1 MAETDLYR
9 PVKQFLEAQGYA
21 VKGEIGPCDI
31 VAVRG
36 DEGPV
41 VVELKER
48 LSLALVLQAVDRLT
62 VSDTVYVA
70 FRIGKGHSASWR
82 AHGKQVVSLLRRLG
96 LGLLTVSSR
105 GRVVPVLD
113 PAPYRP
119 KSSTRRRSRLLRE
132 FAERVGDPEVGGSAS
147 ARRLTAYRQD
157 ALRCACELAAAGV
170 LKVSALSDR
179 TGVSRAGPILRD
191 NHYGWFNRVMV
202 GHYALS
208 PEGERGLKH
217 WSHALR
223 GLSPGQ
229 VAEASD
235 DQEHDLMPSSPA
247 YGAGVDSPSRT
258 QAR

>member
-1 MAETDLYR
+1 MAEIDLYR
-9 PVKQFLEAQGYA
+9 PVKQFLEAQGYT
-21 VKGEIGPCDI
+21 VKGEIGPCDV

-48 LSLALVLQAVDRLT
+48 LSLTLILQAVDRLA

-70 FRIGKGHSASWR
+70 FRIGKGHSGSWR
-82 AHGKQVVSLLRRLG
+82 SHGRHVVVLLRRLG
-96 LGLLTVSSR
+96 LGVLTVSAR

-119 KSSTRRRSRLLRE
+119 RTSHRRRSTLLKE
-132 FAERVGDPEVGGSAS
+132 FAERVGDPEIGGSAA

-157 ALRCACELAAAGV
+157 AVRCARELAAAGV
-170 LKVSALSDR
+170 LKVSLLSTR

-191 NHYGWFNRVMV
+191 NHYGWFERVTV

-208 PEGERGLKH
+208 PTGERELET
-217 WSHALR
+217 WAHALR
-223 GLSPGQ
+223 EPIPSAQLP
-229 VAEASD
+229 ASG
-235 DQEHDLMPSSPA
+235 SPA
-247 YGAGVDSPSRT
+247 PKAPRRRVASTRT
-258 QAR
+258 ADLPIPHRNT